1 MYNFRNLYKKI
12 YAPKK
17 LYIFLDALINI
28 ISSFFIFI
36 ESVE

>member
-12 YAPKK
+12 YALKK

-36 ESVE
+36 GSVG